1 MFLLQ
6 VIISQILLVTLLSV
20 WNFQTVTVT
29 VTAHA
34 QSLLSDSEWLEENK
48 DVFGKQELTL
58 QNIPLRP
65 SDLSSTPTVLP
76 ESFLIPLETGGQNF
90 STVPQKPAVPLIE
103 QKDQSENPSGSFLS
117 RLFPWFSS
125 TEQSTSTNLDTASEM
140 HNAETRVEWAD
151 SEFAGIKMLITE
163 IERLLISDPVAAR
176 EMYEEI
182 EDQLEIDERTRLKVQ
197 LLYYLKKWSSVE
209 QLAEVFLSERPES
222 KMASLMFYFL
232 NKSLMAQHKPL
243 SQNLIFRKRAVE
255 TLEAKFRSDFLFI
268 LSNEAFLE
276 GDLLTAIQY
285 RIEGM
290 SKAKT
295 ANVASMEKLN
305 GLLNQVQS
313 PEILRIL
320 SENNKN
326 VKWLQKKIF
335 IMELE
340 LLAKLKRYRDALGIL
355 EQRMSA
361 ARVIG
366 DQEELEVLKQ
376 IQIRYTNA
384 LNVNPRRIGVIL
396 PLSSSS
402 VKVSRLAQQTM
413 NGLWLALHANG
424 IPAVPENM
432 GDDEASQENEIIGKS
447 EDKDNAQAESD
458 SRKFEDSWELVVR
471 DSQLNPEITKS
482 LVRELVET
490 ERVIAIIGPL
500 ARKTSEAA
508 AEEAERLRVPLISL
522 SLTESIPELGE
533 FIFRNNQSW
542 KQEIQEL
549 LEYATS
555 ELQACRF
562 LILYAKTRE
571 GRQKMRLFWDAAV
584 LKGCKVVAVEG
595 FKDEGQKSLVNE
607 FDTFTGKIRRLGT
620 EDKIILKELKE
631 KEVPIHN
638 FDAVFVA
645 VGSGGVKNLSLIFP
659 YSEVYKMRK
668 TTFLGDSGWNDS
680 ALPYAPGL
688 RGVKNPVFVDSFFLQ
703 SKTPAMQQLLRLH
716 ERILYRHQNY
726 IGPTAYTAF
735 AYDTLIILMR
745 LLEDERNQ
753 SHRDLRDALINM
765 QMFPGVTGNL
775 RFDEK
780 GKVER
785 EMQLLTLRRGKIQ
798 PLN

>member
-6 VIISQILLVTLLSV
+6 VIISPILLVTLLCV
-20 WNFQTVTVT
+20 WNFQTVT

-76 ESFLIPLETGGQNF
+76 ESFLIPLETGGQYF
-90 STVPQKPAVPLIE
+90 STVPQKPALPLIE

-197 LLYYLKKWSSVE
+197 LLYYLKKWSSAE

-285 RIEGM
+285 RLEGM
-290 SKAKT
+290 NKAKT

-413 NGLWLALHANG
+413 NGLWLALHANE

-432 GDDEASQENEIIGKS
+432 GDDEASQENEITGKS

-471 DSQLNPEITKS
+471 DSQLNQEITKS

-668 TTFLGDSGWNDS
+668 TTFLGDSGWNDA

-688 RGVKNPVFVDSFFLQ
+688 RGVKNPLFVDSFFLQ

>member
-6 VIISQILLVTLLSV
+6 VIISPILLVTLLSV
-20 WNFQTVTVT
+20 WNFQTVT

-76 ESFLIPLETGGQNF
+76 ESFLIPLETGGQYF
-90 STVPQKPAVPLIE
+90 STVPQKPALPLIE

-197 LLYYLKKWSSVE
+197 LLYYLKKWSSAE

-285 RIEGM
+285 SLEGM
-290 SKAKT
+290 NKAKT
-295 ANVASMEKLN
+295 ANVASMEKFN

-326 VKWLQKKIF
+326 VKWLQKIFF

-413 NGLWLALHANG
+413 NGLWLALHANE

-432 GDDEASQENEIIGKS
+432 GDDEASQENEITGKS

-688 RGVKNPVFVDSFFLQ
+688 RGVKNPVFVDSYFLQ
-703 SKTPAMQQLLRLH
+703 SKTPAIQQLLRLH

-753 SHRDLRDALINM
+753 SHRDLRDALLNM

-775 RFDEK
+775 RFDEM

-785 EMQLLTLRRGKIQ
+785 ELQLLTLRRGKIQ

>member
-6 VIISQILLVTLLSV
+6 VIIFPILLVTLLSV
-20 WNFQTVTVT
+20 WNFQTVT

-76 ESFLIPLETGGQNF
+76 ESFLIPLETGGQYF
-90 STVPQKPAVPLIE
+90 STVPQKPALPLIE

-197 LLYYLKKWSSVE
+197 LLYYLKKWSSAE

-285 RIEGM
+285 RLEGM
-290 SKAKT
+290 NKAKT

-305 GLLNQVQS
+305 GLLNKVQS

-413 NGLWLALHANG
+413 NGLWLALHANE

-432 GDDEASQENEIIGKS
+432 GDDEASQENEITGKS

-735 AYDTLIILMR
+735 AYDTLIILMQ

-753 SHRDLRDALINM
+753 SHRDLRDALLNM

-775 RFDEK
+775 RFDEM

-785 EMQLLTLRRGKIQ
+785 ELQLLTLRRGKIQ

>member
-6 VIISQILLVTLLSV
+6 VIIFPILLVTLLSV
-20 WNFQTVTVT
+20 WNFQTVT

-76 ESFLIPLETGGQNF
+76 ESFLIPLETGGQYF
-90 STVPQKPAVPLIE
+90 STVPQKPAMPLIE

-125 TEQSTSTNLDTASEM
+125 TEQSTSTNMDTASEM

-197 LLYYLKKWSSVE
+197 LLYYLKKWSSAE

-285 RIEGM
+285 RLEGM
-290 SKAKT
+290 NKAKT

-413 NGLWLALHANG
+413 NGLWLALHANE

-432 GDDEASQENEIIGKS
+432 GDDEASQENEITGKS

-688 RGVKNPVFVDSFFLQ
+688 RGVKNPVFVDSFFQQ

-735 AYDTLIILMR
+735 AYDTLIILMQ

-753 SHRDLRDALINM
+753 SHRDLRDALLNM

>member
-1 MFLLQ
+1 
-6 VIISQILLVTLLSV
+6 
-20 WNFQTVTVT
+20 
-29 VTAHA
+29 
-34 QSLLSDSEWLEENK
+34 
-48 DVFGKQELTL
+48 
-58 QNIPLRP
+58 
-65 SDLSSTPTVLP
+65 
-76 ESFLIPLETGGQNF
+76 
-90 STVPQKPAVPLIE
+90 
-103 QKDQSENPSGSFLS
+103 
-117 RLFPWFSS
+117 
-125 TEQSTSTNLDTASEM
+125 M
-140 HNAETRVEWAD
+140 HNAKTRVEWAD

-163 IERLLISDPVAAR
+163 IERLLISDPVTAR

-197 LLYYLKKWSSVE
+197 LLYYLEKWSSAE

-285 RIEGM
+285 RLEGM

-340 LLAKLKRYRDALGIL
+340 LLAELKRYRDALGIL

-376 IQIRYTNA
+376 IQIRYSNA

-413 NGLWLALHANG
+413 NGLWLALHANE

-432 GDDEASQENEIIGKS
+432 GDEEASQENEITGKS
-447 EDKDNAQAESD
+447 EDKDNAQAEPD

-482 LVRELVET
+482 LVHELVET

-500 ARKTSEAA
+500 ARKTSEAAAEEAERLRVPLISLSLTENIPELGEFIFRNNQSWKQEIQELLEYATTSEAA

-607 FDTFTGKIRRLGT
+607 FDTFTGKIRRLDT

-631 KEVPIHN
+631 KEVPILN

-688 RGVKNPVFVDSFFLQ
+688 RGVKNPVFVDSFFQQ

-735 AYDTLIILMR
+735 AYDTLIILMQ

-753 SHRDLRDALINM
+753 SHRDLRDALLNM

>member
-6 VIISQILLVTLLSV
+6 VIISPILLVTLLCV
-20 WNFQTVTVT
+20 WNFQTVT

-76 ESFLIPLETGGQNF
+76 ESFLIPLETGGQYF
-90 STVPQKPAVPLIE
+90 STVPQKPALPLIE

-285 RIEGM
+285 RLEGM
-290 SKAKT
+290 NKAKT

-305 GLLNQVQS
+305 GLLNKVQS

-413 NGLWLALHANG
+413 NGLWLALHANE

-432 GDDEASQENEIIGKS
+432 GDDEASQENEITGKS

-703 SKTPAMQQLLRLH
+703 SKTPAVQQLLRLH

-753 SHRDLRDALINM
+753 SHRDLRDALLNM

>member
-6 VIISQILLVTLLSV
+6 VIIFPILLVTLLSV
-20 WNFQTVTVT
+20 WNFQTVT

-76 ESFLIPLETGGQNF
+76 ESFLIPLETGGQYF
-90 STVPQKPAVPLIE
+90 STVPQKPALPLIE

-197 LLYYLKKWSSVE
+197 LLYYLKKWSSAE

-285 RIEGM
+285 RLEGM
-290 SKAKT
+290 NKAKT

-326 VKWLQKKIF
+326 VKWLQKIFF

-413 NGLWLALHANG
+413 NGLWLALHANE

-432 GDDEASQENEIIGKS
+432 GDDEASQENEITGKS

-753 SHRDLRDALINM
+753 SHRDLRDALLNM

-775 RFDEK
+775 RFDEM

-785 EMQLLTLRRGKIQ
+785 ELQLLTLRRGKIQ

>member
-6 VIISQILLVTLLSV
+6 VIISPILLVTLLSV
-20 WNFQTVTVT
+20 WNFQTVT

-197 LLYYLKKWSSVE
+197 LLYYLKKWSSAE

-285 RIEGM
+285 RLEGM
-290 SKAKT
+290 NKAKT

-413 NGLWLALHANG
+413 NGLWLALHANE

-432 GDDEASQENEIIGKS
+432 GDDEASQENEITGKS

-482 LVRELVET
+482 LVHELVET

-735 AYDTLIILMR
+735 AYDTLIILMQ

-753 SHRDLRDALINM
+753 SHRDLRDALLNM

>member
-6 VIISQILLVTLLSV
+6 VIISPILLVTLLSV
-20 WNFQTVTVT
+20 WNFQTVT

-48 DVFGKQELTL
+48 DVFGNQELIL

-65 SDLSSTPTVLP
+65 SDLSSIPTVLP
-76 ESFLIPLETGGQNF
+76 ESFLIPLETGGQYF
-90 STVPQKPAVPLIE
+90 STVPQKPALPLIK

-140 HNAETRVEWAD
+140 HNADTRVEWAD
-151 SEFAGIKMLITE
+151 SEFAGIKMLKTE

-268 LSNEAFLE
+268 LSYEAFLE

-285 RIEGM
+285 RLEGM
-290 SKAKT
+290 NKAKT

-361 ARVIG
+361 ARVKG

-413 NGLWLALHANG
+413 NGLWLALHANE

-432 GDDEASQENEIIGKS
+432 VDDEASQENEITGKS
-447 EDKDNAQAESD
+447 EDKDNAQAGSD
-458 SRKFEDSWELVVR
+458 SKKFEDSWELVVR

-607 FDTFTGKIRRLGT
+607 FDTFTGKTRRLGT

-703 SKTPAMQQLLRLH
+703 SKTPAIQQLLRLH

-745 LLEDERNQ
+745 LLEDEQNQ

>member
-6 VIISQILLVTLLSV
+6 VIIFPILLVTLLSV
-20 WNFQTVTVT
+20 WNFQTVT

-76 ESFLIPLETGGQNF
+76 ESFLIPLETGGQYF
-90 STVPQKPAVPLIE
+90 STVPQKPALPLIE

-197 LLYYLKKWSSVE
+197 LLYYLKKWSSAE

-285 RIEGM
+285 RLEGM
-290 SKAKT
+290 NKAKT

-413 NGLWLALHANG
+413 NGLWLALHANE

-432 GDDEASQENEIIGKS
+432 GDDEASQENEITGKS

-668 TTFLGDSGWNDS
+668 TTFLGDSGWNDA

-688 RGVKNPVFVDSFFLQ
+688 RGVKNPLFVDSFFLQ

>member
-1 MFLLQ
+1 VFLLQ
-6 VIISQILLVTLLSV
+6 VIISPILLVTLLCV
-20 WNFQTVTVT
+20 WNFQTVT

-90 STVPQKPAVPLIE
+90 STIPQKPAVPLIE

-117 RLFPWFSS
+117 RLFPWFSG
-125 TEQSTSTNLDTASEM
+125 TEQSKSTNLDTASEM

-197 LLYYLKKWSSVE
+197 LLYYLKKWSSAE

-285 RIEGM
+285 RLEGM
-290 SKAKT
+290 NKAKT
-295 ANVASMEKLN
+295 ANVVSMEKLN

-413 NGLWLALHANG
+413 NGLWLALHANE

-432 GDDEASQENEIIGKS
+432 GDDEASQENEITGKS

-522 SLTESIPELGE
+522 SLTENIPELGE

-631 KEVPIHN
+631 KEVPILN

-688 RGVKNPVFVDSFFLQ
+688 RGVKNPVFVDSFFQQ

-735 AYDTLIILMR
+735 AYDTLIILMQ

-753 SHRDLRDALINM
+753 SHRDLRDALLNM

>member
-6 VIISQILLVTLLSV
+6 VIISPILLVTLLSV
-20 WNFQTVTVT
+20 WNFQTVT

-76 ESFLIPLETGGQNF
+76 ESFLIPLETGGQYF
-90 STVPQKPAVPLIE
+90 STVPQKPALPLIE

-140 HNAETRVEWAD
+140 HNVETRVEWAD

-197 LLYYLKKWSSVE
+197 LLYYFKKWSSAE

-340 LLAKLKRYRDALGIL
+340 LLAELKRYRDALGIL

-376 IQIRYTNA
+376 IQIRYSNA

-413 NGLWLALHANG
+413 NGLWLALHANE

-432 GDDEASQENEIIGKS
+432 GDDEASQENEITGKS
-447 EDKDNAQAESD
+447 EDKDNAQAGSD

-735 AYDTLIILMR
+735 AYDTLIILMQ

-753 SHRDLRDALINM
+753 SHRDLRDALLNM

>member
-20 WNFQTVTVT
+20 WNFQTVT

-76 ESFLIPLETGGQNF
+76 ESFLIPLETGGQYF
-90 STVPQKPAVPLIE
+90 STVPQKPALPLIE

-197 LLYYLKKWSSVE
+197 LLYYLKKWSSAE

-285 RIEGM
+285 RLEGM
-290 SKAKT
+290 NKAKT

-413 NGLWLALHANG
+413 NGLWLALHANE

-432 GDDEASQENEIIGKS
+432 GDDEASQENEITGKS

-522 SLTESIPELGE
+522 SLTENIPELGE

-688 RGVKNPVFVDSFFLQ
+688 RGVKNPVFVDSFFQQ

-735 AYDTLIILMR
+735 AYDTLIILMQ

-753 SHRDLRDALINM
+753 SHRDLRDALLNM

>member
-6 VIISQILLVTLLSV
+6 VIIFPILLVTLLSV
-20 WNFQTVTVT
+20 WNFQTVT

-76 ESFLIPLETGGQNF
+76 ESFLIPLETGGQYF
-90 STVPQKPAVPLIE
+90 STVPQKPALPLIE

-197 LLYYLKKWSSVE
+197 LLYYLKKWSSAE

-285 RIEGM
+285 RLEGM
-290 SKAKT
+290 NKAKT

-413 NGLWLALHANG
+413 NGLWLALHANE

-432 GDDEASQENEIIGKS
+432 GDDEASQENEITGKS

-753 SHRDLRDALINM
+753 SHRDLRDALLNM

-785 EMQLLTLRRGKIQ
+785 EMQLLTLRRGEIQ

>member
-6 VIISQILLVTLLSV
+6 VIIFPILLVTLLSV
-20 WNFQTVTVT
+20 WNFQTVT

-76 ESFLIPLETGGQNF
+76 ESFLIPLETGGQYF
-90 STVPQKPAVPLIE
+90 STVPQKPALPLIE

-197 LLYYLKKWSSVE
+197 LLYYLKKWSSAE

-285 RIEGM
+285 RLEGM
-290 SKAKT
+290 NKAKT

-305 GLLNQVQS
+305 GLLNKVQS

-413 NGLWLALHANG
+413 NGLWLALHANE

-432 GDDEASQENEIIGKS
+432 GDDEASQENEITGKS

-688 RGVKNPVFVDSFFLQ
+688 RGVKNPLFVDSFFLQ

>member
-1 MFLLQ
+1 VFLLQ
-6 VIISQILLVTLLSV
+6 VIIFPILLVTLLSV
-20 WNFQTVTVT
+20 WNFQTVT

-76 ESFLIPLETGGQNF
+76 ESFLIPLETGGQYF
-90 STVPQKPAVPLIE
+90 STVPQKPALPLIE

-197 LLYYLKKWSSVE
+197 LLYYLKKWSSAE

-285 RIEGM
+285 RLEGM
-290 SKAKT
+290 NKAKT

-413 NGLWLALHANG
+413 NGLWLALHANE

-432 GDDEASQENEIIGKS
+432 GDDEASQENEITGKS

-482 LVRELVET
+482 LVRGLVET

-688 RGVKNPVFVDSFFLQ
+688 RGVKNPVFVDSFFQQ

-735 AYDTLIILMR
+735 AYDTLIILMQ

-753 SHRDLRDALINM
+753 SHRDLRDALLNM

>member
-6 VIISQILLVTLLSV
+6 VIISPILLVTLLSV
-20 WNFQTVTVT
+20 WNFQTVT

-76 ESFLIPLETGGQNF
+76 ESFLIPLETGGQYF
-90 STVPQKPAVPLIE
+90 STVPQKPALPLIE

-197 LLYYLKKWSSVE
+197 LLYYLKKWSSAE

-285 RIEGM
+285 RLEGM
-290 SKAKT
+290 NKAKT
-295 ANVASMEKLN
+295 ANVVSMEKLN

-402 VKVSRLAQQTM
+402 VKVSRLAQQTV
-413 NGLWLALHANG
+413 NGLWLALHANE

-432 GDDEASQENEIIGKS
+432 GDDEASQENEITGKS

-631 KEVPIHN
+631 KEVPILN

-735 AYDTLIILMR
+735 AYDTLIILMQ

-753 SHRDLRDALINM
+753 SHRDLRDALLNM

>member
-6 VIISQILLVTLLSV
+6 VIIFPILLVTLLSV
-20 WNFQTVTVT
+20 WNFQTVT

-76 ESFLIPLETGGQNF
+76 ESFLIPLETGGQYF
-90 STVPQKPAVPLIE
+90 STVPQKPALPLIE

-285 RIEGM
+285 RLEGM
-290 SKAKT
+290 NKAKT

-413 NGLWLALHANG
+413 NGLWLALHANE

-432 GDDEASQENEIIGKS
+432 GDDEASQENEITGKS

-753 SHRDLRDALINM
+753 SHRDLRDALLNM

>member
-6 VIISQILLVTLLSV
+6 VIISPILLVTLLSV
-20 WNFQTVTVT
+20 WNFQTVT

-90 STVPQKPAVPLIE
+90 STVPQKPAASLIE

-197 LLYYLKKWSSVE
+197 LLYYLKKWSSAE

-285 RIEGM
+285 RLEGM
-290 SKAKT
+290 NKAKT
-295 ANVASMEKLN
+295 ANVVSMEKLN

-376 IQIRYTNA
+376 IQIRYSNA

-413 NGLWLALHANG
+413 NGLWLALHANE

-432 GDDEASQENEIIGKS
+432 GDDEASQENEITGKS

-482 LVRELVET
+482 LVHELVET

-522 SLTESIPELGE
+522 SLTENIPELGE

-631 KEVPIHN
+631 KEVPILN

-688 RGVKNPVFVDSFFLQ
+688 RGVKNPVFVDSFFQQ

-735 AYDTLIILMR
+735 AYDTLIILMQ

-753 SHRDLRDALINM
+753 SHRDLRDALLNM

>member
-6 VIISQILLVTLLSV
+6 VIISPILLVTLLSV
-20 WNFQTVTVT
+20 WNFQTVT

-76 ESFLIPLETGGQNF
+76 ESFLIPLETGGQYF
-90 STVPQKPAVPLIE
+90 STVPQKPALPLIE

-197 LLYYLKKWSSVE
+197 LLYYLKKWSSAE

-285 RIEGM
+285 RLEGM
-290 SKAKT
+290 NKAKT

-305 GLLNQVQS
+305 GLLNKVQS

-413 NGLWLALHANG
+413 NGLWLALHANE

-432 GDDEASQENEIIGKS
+432 GDDEASQENEITGKS

-753 SHRDLRDALINM
+753 SHRDLRDALLNM

>member
-6 VIISQILLVTLLSV
+6 VIIFPILLVTLLSV
-20 WNFQTVTVT
+20 WNFQTVT

-76 ESFLIPLETGGQNF
+76 ESFLIPLETGGQYF
-90 STVPQKPAVPLIE
+90 STVPQKPALPLIE

-197 LLYYLKKWSSVE
+197 LLYYLKKWSSAE

-285 RIEGM
+285 RLEGM
-290 SKAKT
+290 NKAKT

-413 NGLWLALHANG
+413 NGLWLALHANE

-432 GDDEASQENEIIGKS
+432 GDDEASQENEITGKS
-447 EDKDNAQAESD
+447 EDKDNAQAGSD

-703 SKTPAMQQLLRLH
+703 SKTPAIQQLLRLH

-735 AYDTLIILMR
+735 AYDTLIILMQ

-753 SHRDLRDALINM
+753 SHRDLRDALLNM

>member
-6 VIISQILLVTLLSV
+6 VIISPILLVTLLSV
-20 WNFQTVTVT
+20 WNFQTVT

-90 STVPQKPAVPLIE
+90 STVPQKPALPLIE

-197 LLYYLKKWSSVE
+197 LLYYLKKWSSAE

-285 RIEGM
+285 RLEGM
-290 SKAKT
+290 NKAKT

-413 NGLWLALHANG
+413 NGLWLALHANE

-432 GDDEASQENEIIGKS
+432 GDDEASQENEITGKS

-631 KEVPIHN
+631 KEVPILN

-753 SHRDLRDALINM
+753 SHRDLRDALLNM

>member
-6 VIISQILLVTLLSV
+6 VIISPILLVTLLSV

-29 VTAHA
+29 AYA

-76 ESFLIPLETGGQNF
+76 ESFLIPLETGGQYF
-90 STVPQKPAVPLIE
+90 STVPQKPALPLIE

-197 LLYYLKKWSSVE
+197 LLYYLKKWSSAE

-285 RIEGM
+285 RLEGM
-290 SKAKT
+290 NKAKT

-413 NGLWLALHANG
+413 NGLWLALHANE

-432 GDDEASQENEIIGKS
+432 GDDEASQENEITGKS

-688 RGVKNPVFVDSFFLQ
+688 RGVKNPVFVDSFFQQ

>member
-1 MFLLQ
+1 VFLLQ
-6 VIISQILLVTLLSV
+6 VIISPILLVTLLCV
-20 WNFQTVTVT
+20 WNFQTVT

-76 ESFLIPLETGGQNF
+76 ESFLIPLETGGQYF
-90 STVPQKPAVPLIE
+90 STVPQKPALPLIE

-197 LLYYLKKWSSVE
+197 LLYYLKKWSSAE

-285 RIEGM
+285 RLEGM
-290 SKAKT
+290 NKAKT

-305 GLLNQVQS
+305 GLLNKVQS

-413 NGLWLALHANG
+413 NGLWLALHANE

-432 GDDEASQENEIIGKS
+432 GDDEASQENEITGKS

-471 DSQLNPEITKS
+471 DSQLNQEITKS

-735 AYDTLIILMR
+735 AYDTLIILMQ

-753 SHRDLRDALINM
+753 SHRDLRDALLNM

>member
-6 VIISQILLVTLLSV
+6 VIISPILLVTLLSV
-20 WNFQTVTVT
+20 WNFQTVT

-76 ESFLIPLETGGQNF
+76 ESFLIPLETGGQYF
-90 STVPQKPAVPLIE
+90 STVPQKPALPLIE

-285 RIEGM
+285 RLEGM
-290 SKAKT
+290 NKAKT

-305 GLLNQVQS
+305 GLLNKVQS

-413 NGLWLALHANG
+413 NGLWLALHANE

-432 GDDEASQENEIIGKS
+432 GDDEASQENEITGKS

-735 AYDTLIILMR
+735 AYDTLIILMQ

-753 SHRDLRDALINM
+753 SHRDLRDALLNM

>member
-6 VIISQILLVTLLSV
+6 VIISPILLVTLLSV
-20 WNFQTVTVT
+20 WNFQTVT

-76 ESFLIPLETGGQNF
+76 ESFLIPLETGGQYF
-90 STVPQKPAVPLIE
+90 STVPQKPALPLIE

-197 LLYYLKKWSSVE
+197 LLYYLKKWSSAE

-285 RIEGM
+285 RLEGM
-290 SKAKT
+290 NKAKT

-305 GLLNQVQS
+305 GLLNKVQS

-413 NGLWLALHANG
+413 NGLWLALHANE

-432 GDDEASQENEIIGKS
+432 GDDEASQENEITGKS

-688 RGVKNPVFVDSFFLQ
+688 RGVKNPVFVDSFFQQ

-735 AYDTLIILMR
+735 AYDTLIILMQ

-753 SHRDLRDALINM
+753 SHRDLRDALLNM

>member
-6 VIISQILLVTLLSV
+6 VIISPILLVTLLSV
-20 WNFQTVTVT
+20 WNFQTVT

-48 DVFGKQELTL
+48 DVFGNQELTL

-76 ESFLIPLETGGQNF
+76 ESFLIPLETGGQYF
-90 STVPQKPAVPLIE
+90 STVPQKPALPLIE

-151 SEFAGIKMLITE
+151 SEFAGIKMLKTE

-285 RIEGM
+285 RLEGM

-361 ARVIG
+361 ASVIG

-413 NGLWLALHANG
+413 NGLWLALHANE

-432 GDDEASQENEIIGKS
+432 GDDEASQENEITGKS
-447 EDKDNAQAESD
+447 EDKDNAQAGSD

-703 SKTPAMQQLLRLH
+703 SKTPAIQQLLRLH

-735 AYDTLIILMR
+735 AYDTLIILMQ

-753 SHRDLRDALINM
+753 SHRDLRDALLNM

>member
-6 VIISQILLVTLLSV
+6 VIISPILLVTLLSV
-20 WNFQTVTVT
+20 WNFQTVT

-76 ESFLIPLETGGQNF
+76 ESFLIPLETGGQYF
-90 STVPQKPAVPLIE
+90 STVPQKPALPLIE

-197 LLYYLKKWSSVE
+197 LLYYLKKWSSAE

-285 RIEGM
+285 RLEGM
-290 SKAKT
+290 NKAKT

-413 NGLWLALHANG
+413 NGLWLALHANE

-432 GDDEASQENEIIGKS
+432 GDDEASQENEITGKS

-688 RGVKNPVFVDSFFLQ
+688 RGVKNPVFVDSFFQQ

-735 AYDTLIILMR
+735 AYDTLIILMQ

>member
-6 VIISQILLVTLLSV
+6 VIISPILLVTLLSV
-20 WNFQTVTVT
+20 WNFQTVT

-197 LLYYLKKWSSVE
+197 LLYYLKKWSSAE

-285 RIEGM
+285 RLEGM

-432 GDDEASQENEIIGKS
+432 GDDEASQENEITGKS

-482 LVRELVET
+482 LVHELVET

-584 LKGCKVVAVEG
+584 LK
-595 FKDEGQKSLVNE
+595 
-607 FDTFTGKIRRLGT
+607 
-620 EDKIILKELKE
+620 
-631 KEVPIHN
+631 
-638 FDAVFVA
+638 
-645 VGSGGVKNLSLIFP
+645 LSLI
-659 YSEVYKMRK
+659 
-668 TTFLGDSGWNDS
+668 
-680 ALPYAPGL
+680 
-688 RGVKNPVFVDSFFLQ
+688 
-703 SKTPAMQQLLRLH
+703 H
-716 ERILYRHQNY
+716 I
-726 IGPTAYTAF
+726 
-735 AYDTLIILMR
+735 
-745 LLEDERNQ
+745 
-753 SHRDLRDALINM
+753 
-765 QMFPGVTGNL
+765 
-775 RFDEK
+775 
-780 GKVER
+780 
-785 EMQLLTLRRGKIQ
+785 
-798 PLN
+798 

>member
-1 MFLLQ
+1 VFLLQ
-6 VIISQILLVTLLSV
+6 VIISPILLVILLSV

-29 VTAHA
+29 AYA
-34 QSLLSDSEWLEENK
+34 QSLLSDSEWLEQNK

-117 RLFPWFSS
+117 RLFPWSS

-163 IERLLISDPVAAR
+163 IERLLISDPVTAR

-197 LLYYLKKWSSVE
+197 LLYYLEKWSSAE

-285 RIEGM
+285 RLEGM
-290 SKAKT
+290 NKAKT

-305 GLLNQVQS
+305 RLLNQVQS

-320 SENNKN
+320 SGNNKN

-376 IQIRYTNA
+376 IQIRYSNA

-432 GDDEASQENEIIGKS
+432 GDDEASQENEITGKS

-631 KEVPIHN
+631 KEVPILN

-688 RGVKNPVFVDSFFLQ
+688 RGVKNPVFVDSFFQQ

-735 AYDTLIILMR
+735 AYDTLIILMQ

-753 SHRDLRDALINM
+753 SHRDLRDALLNM

>member
-6 VIISQILLVTLLSV
+6 VIISPILLVTLLSV
-20 WNFQTVTVT
+20 WNFQTVT

-76 ESFLIPLETGGQNF
+76 ESFLIPLETGGQYF
-90 STVPQKPAVPLIE
+90 STVPQKPALPLIE

-197 LLYYLKKWSSVE
+197 LLYYLKKWSSAE

-285 RIEGM
+285 RLEGM
-290 SKAKT
+290 NKAKT

-413 NGLWLALHANG
+413 NGLWLALHANE

-432 GDDEASQENEIIGKS
+432 GDDEASQENEITGKS

-631 KEVPIHN
+631 KEVPIQN

-735 AYDTLIILMR
+735 AYDTLIILMQ

-753 SHRDLRDALINM
+753 SHRDLRDALLNM

>member
-6 VIISQILLVTLLSV
+6 VIISPILLVTLLCV
-20 WNFQTVTVT
+20 WNFQTVT

-76 ESFLIPLETGGQNF
+76 ESFLIPLETGGQYF
-90 STVPQKPAVPLIE
+90 STVPQKPALPLIE

-285 RIEGM
+285 RLEGM
-290 SKAKT
+290 NKAKT

-326 VKWLQKKIF
+326 VKWLQKIFF

-355 EQRMSA
+355 EQRISA

-413 NGLWLALHANG
+413 NGLWLALHANE

-432 GDDEASQENEIIGKS
+432 GDDEASQENEITGKS

-703 SKTPAMQQLLRLH
+703 SKTPAVQQLLRLH

-753 SHRDLRDALINM
+753 SHRDLRDALLNM

>member
-6 VIISQILLVTLLSV
+6 VIIFPILLVTLLSV
-20 WNFQTVTVT
+20 WNFQTVT

-76 ESFLIPLETGGQNF
+76 ESFLIPLETGGQYF
-90 STVPQKPAVPLIE
+90 STVPQKPALPLIE

-151 SEFAGIKMLITE
+151 SEFAGIKMLKTE

-285 RIEGM
+285 RLEGM
-290 SKAKT
+290 NKAKT

-305 GLLNQVQS
+305 GLLNKVQS

-413 NGLWLALHANG
+413 NGLWLALHANE

-432 GDDEASQENEIIGKS
+432 GDDEASQENEITGKS

-482 LVRELVET
+482 LVHELVET

-688 RGVKNPVFVDSFFLQ
+688 RGVKNPLFVDSFFLQ
-703 SKTPAMQQLLRLH
+703 SKTPAIQQLLRLH

>member
-6 VIISQILLVTLLSV
+6 VIIFPILLVTLLSV
-20 WNFQTVTVT
+20 WNFQTVT

-76 ESFLIPLETGGQNF
+76 ESFLIPLETGGQYF
-90 STVPQKPAVPLIE
+90 STVPQKPALPLIE

-285 RIEGM
+285 RLEGM
-290 SKAKT
+290 NKAKT

-305 GLLNQVQS
+305 GLLNKVQS

-413 NGLWLALHANG
+413 NGLWLALHANE

-432 GDDEASQENEIIGKS
+432 GDDEASQENEITGKS

-688 RGVKNPVFVDSFFLQ
+688 RGVKNPLFVDSFFLQ

-753 SHRDLRDALINM
+753 SHRDLRDALLNM

>member
-6 VIISQILLVTLLSV
+6 VIIFPILLVTLLSV
-20 WNFQTVTVT
+20 WNFQTVT

-76 ESFLIPLETGGQNF
+76 ESFLIPLETGGQYF
-90 STVPQKPAVPLIE
+90 STVPQKPALPLIE

-285 RIEGM
+285 RLEGM
-290 SKAKT
+290 NKAKT

-305 GLLNQVQS
+305 GLLNKVQS

-413 NGLWLALHANG
+413 NGLWLALHANE

-432 GDDEASQENEIIGKS
+432 GDDEASQENEITGKS

-735 AYDTLIILMR
+735 AYDTLIILMQ

-753 SHRDLRDALINM
+753 SHRDLRDALLNM

>member
-1 MFLLQ
+1 VFLLQ
-6 VIISQILLVTLLSV
+6 VIISPILLVILLSV

-29 VTAHA
+29 AYA

-76 ESFLIPLETGGQNF
+76 ESFLIPLETGGQYF
-90 STVPQKPAVPLIE
+90 STVPQKPALPLIE

-197 LLYYLKKWSSVE
+197 LLYYLKKWSSAE

-285 RIEGM
+285 RLEGM
-290 SKAKT
+290 NKAKT

-305 GLLNQVQS
+305 GLLNKVQS

-413 NGLWLALHANG
+413 NGLWLALHANE

-432 GDDEASQENEIIGKS
+432 GDDEASQENEITGKS

-471 DSQLNPEITKS
+471 DSQLNQEITKS

-631 KEVPIHN
+631 KEVPILN

-735 AYDTLIILMR
+735 AYDTLIILMQ

-753 SHRDLRDALINM
+753 SHRDLRDALLNM

>member
-6 VIISQILLVTLLSV
+6 VIIFPILLVTLLSV
-20 WNFQTVTVT
+20 WNFQTVT

-76 ESFLIPLETGGQNF
+76 ESFLIPLETGGQYF
-90 STVPQKPAVPLIE
+90 STVPQKPALPLIE

-285 RIEGM
+285 RLEGM
-290 SKAKT
+290 NKAKT

-305 GLLNQVQS
+305 GLLNKVQS

-413 NGLWLALHANG
+413 NGLWLALHANE
-424 IPAVPENM
+424 ITAVPENM
-432 GDDEASQENEIIGKS
+432 GDDEASQENEITGKS
-447 EDKDNAQAESD
+447 ENKDNAQAESD

-688 RGVKNPVFVDSFFLQ
+688 RGVKNPLFVDSFFLQ

-735 AYDTLIILMR
+735 AYDTLIILMQ

-753 SHRDLRDALINM
+753 SHRDLRDALLNM

>member
-1 MFLLQ
+1 M
-6 VIISQILLVTLLSV
+6 
-20 WNFQTVTVT
+20 
-29 VTAHA
+29 
-34 QSLLSDSEWLEENK
+34 
-48 DVFGKQELTL
+48 
-58 QNIPLRP
+58 
-65 SDLSSTPTVLP
+65 
-76 ESFLIPLETGGQNF
+76 
-90 STVPQKPAVPLIE
+90 
-103 QKDQSENPSGSFLS
+103 
-117 RLFPWFSS
+117 
-125 TEQSTSTNLDTASEM
+125 
-140 HNAETRVEWAD
+140 
-151 SEFAGIKMLITE
+151 
-163 IERLLISDPVAAR
+163 
-176 EMYEEI
+176 
-182 EDQLEIDERTRLKVQ
+182 
-197 LLYYLKKWSSVE
+197 
-209 QLAEVFLSERPES
+209 
-222 KMASLMFYFL
+222 
-232 NKSLMAQHKPL
+232 
-243 SQNLIFRKRAVE
+243 
-255 TLEAKFRSDFLFI
+255 
-268 LSNEAFLE
+268 
-276 GDLLTAIQY
+276 
-285 RIEGM
+285 
-290 SKAKT
+290 
-295 ANVASMEKLN
+295 LN
-305 GLLNQVQS
+305 G
-313 PEILRIL
+313 
-320 SENNKN
+320 
-326 VKWLQKKIF
+326 

-413 NGLWLALHANG
+413 NGLWLALHANE

-432 GDDEASQENEIIGKS
+432 GDDEASQENEITGKS

-668 TTFLGDSGWNDS
+668 TTFLGDSGWNDA

-688 RGVKNPVFVDSFFLQ
+688 RGVKNPLFVDSFFLQ